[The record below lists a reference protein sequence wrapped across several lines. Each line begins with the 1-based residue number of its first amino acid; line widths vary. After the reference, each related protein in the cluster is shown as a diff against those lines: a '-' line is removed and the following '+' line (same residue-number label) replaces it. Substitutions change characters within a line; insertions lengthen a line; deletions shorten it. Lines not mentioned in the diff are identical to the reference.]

1 MAVILPPVD
10 RCERDLSPLFYPP
23 LQQPIAIDLDPGLY
37 EAERLRCVFRGF
49 SKLAAA
55 LTQAKNE
62 PASFGAIGAFGG
74 AELLAASR
82 IFPTLRR
89 LVLAD
94 SHPAGLARAATNVA
108 AHIDPEIELA
118 AYGSSADLL
127 SAAERGA
134 RVDLL
139 YANLIDPPRRPSP
152 AALADRLT
160 GCRPVAGSVDDEW
173 LNRCQLALPY
183 RFLSGIRALLSPD
196 GMALVLLSGR
206 AGPAAFARIARAAH
220 VQLEPVICGFTRQMD
235 PSSVLPRYA
244 AAETLGIGFDFYD
257 FERGTIDLASR
268 PDGDGPAL
276 LAGLAACRLSAF
288 AALHAHQNGT
298 TIGHTYYLMKAV
310 PVRRTGANGSR
321 Q

>member
-10 RCERDLSPLFYPP
+10 RCERDLAPLFYPP

-37 EAERLRCVFRGF
+37 EAERLRRVFRGF

-55 LTQAKNE
+55 LRAAGSEK
-62 PASFGAIGAFGG
+62 ASFGAMGGIGG

-82 IFPTLRR
+82 IFPGLRR

-94 SHPAGLARAATNVA
+94 SHAAGLARAVTNVSA
-108 AHIDPEIELA
+108 YIDCGIELA

-127 SAAERGA
+127 NAAESGA
-134 RVDLL
+134 RIDVL
-139 YANLIDPPRRPSP
+139 YANLIDPPPRQSP
-152 AALADRLT
+152 GALADRLT

-183 RFLSGIRALLSPD
+183 RFLSNIRALLSPD
-196 GMALVLLSGR
+196 GMALVLLGGR
-206 AGPAAFARIARAAH
+206 AGPAAFARVARAAH
-220 VQLEPVICGFTRQMD
+220 VELEPLICGFTRQMD

-244 AAETLGIGFDFYD
+244 AAETRGIDFDFYD
-257 FERGTIDLASR
+257 FERGTIDLAQ
-268 PDGDGPAL
+268 GLEEDGPAL
-276 LAGLAACRLSAF
+276 AARLAPCRLSAF

-298 TIGHTYYLMKAV
+298 IIGHTYYLMKAV

>member
-10 RCERDLSPLFYPP
+10 RCERDLSQLFYPP
-23 LQQPIAIDLDPGLY
+23 LPQPIAIDLDPGLY
-37 EAERLRCVFRGF
+37 EAERLRRVFRGF
-49 SKLAAA
+49 STLAAA
-55 LTQAKNE
+55 LTATGSE
-62 PASFGAIGAFGG
+62 PASFGAIGAAGG
-74 AELLAASR
+74 AEVLAASR

-94 SHPAGLARAATNVA
+94 HHPAALARAATNVA
-108 AHIDPEIELA
+108 AYIEPEIELA
-118 AYGSSADLL
+118 AYGSSADWL
-127 SAAERGA
+127 SAAESGA

-139 YANLIDPPRRPSP
+139 YANLIDPPLRPSA

-173 LNRCQLALPY
+173 LNRCQLARPY
-183 RFLSGIRALLSPD
+183 RFLSGIRPLLSPD

-206 AGPAAFARIARAAH
+206 AGPAALARVARAAH
-220 VQLEPVICGFTRQMD
+220 VQLEPLICGFTRQMD

-257 FERGTIDLASR
+257 FERGTADLANS
-268 PDGDGPAL
+268 PEGDGSGLSAR
-276 LAGLAACRLSAF
+276 LAACRLSAF

-298 TIGHTYYLMKAV
+298 IIGHTYYLMKAV
-310 PVRRTGANGSR
+310 PVRRTGANGSC